1 MARNKYDI
9 DETLESGFDISQLKR
24 LAHYVGPYK
33 KKMVLAIILMLVS
46 SALSMLFPRFLRN
59 IMDYYIPAKDIQ
71 AIIRTSLLMLCLTII
86 ICIILK
92 AKVMLTNQ
100 VGQNVIHALRK
111 ELFVHLQELPFSY
124 YDDRPHGKI
133 QVRVVNYVNNLS
145 DLLSN
150 GIVNTITD
158 CCS

>member
-71 AIIRTSLLMLCLTII
+71 AIIRTSLLMLCL
-86 ICIILK
+86 L
-92 AKVMLTNQ
+92 LLF
-100 VGQNVIHALRK
+100 AL
-111 ELFVHLQELPFSY
+111 Y
-124 YDDRPHGKI
+124 
-133 QVRVVNYVNNLS
+133 
-145 DLLSN
+145 
-150 GIVNTITD
+150 
-158 CCS
+158 